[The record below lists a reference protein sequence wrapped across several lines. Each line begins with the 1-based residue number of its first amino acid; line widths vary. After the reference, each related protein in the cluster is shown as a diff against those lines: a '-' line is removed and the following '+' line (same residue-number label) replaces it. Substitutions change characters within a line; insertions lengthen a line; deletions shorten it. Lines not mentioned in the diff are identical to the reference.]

1 MKLDVR
7 RAFESDIPAIAALY
21 LEDAGEVVDREP
33 TLRHVQDR
41 SAVERRYAVRVH
53 DPERA
58 VLVAV
63 HDDAVVGF
71 ADAVLN
77 RHDDRS
83 TYYALGVD
91 AYVEELIVT
100 AHHRRGGIGTK
111 LMVAVEAWAEASGA
125 RLVTL
130 DTHVTN
136 HAARALYGK
145 GGYRDIGVILVKE
158 L

>member
-1 MKLDVR
+1 MQPDVR
-7 RAFESDIPAIAALY
+7 RAFESDIPAIATLY
-21 LEDAGEVVDREP
+21 LAVAAEVVGRESTFRSVPDRA
-33 TLRHVQDR
+33 
-41 SAVERRYAVRVH
+41 AVERRYAARVD

-63 HDDAVVGF
+63 QDDAVVGF

-83 TYYALGVD
+83 TYHAPGLD
-91 AYVEELIVT
+91 ACVEELIVT

-145 GGYRDIGVILVKE
+145 MGYRDVGVVLVKE
-158 L
+158 R